1 METRLGSGS
10 PEFFGLVDGRLGDEV
25 RHRQTENICGSRHV
39 SKHMLPH
46 TLCFNVVSA
55 CWSGMVEK
63 NMVLESSGDH
73 GQDQEPEESVEAVE
87 TEEKIKGDSYPLS
100 RVCPCQGEE
109 QQHDLLLMGTLKMTL
124 LCMHDLPK
132 LFAKQ

>member
-25 RHRQTENICGSRHV
+25 RHRQTENICGSKHV
-39 SKHMLPH
+39 SKHMLR
-46 TLCFNVVSA
+46 CFNVVST

-63 NMVLESSGDH
+63 NMVLESSWDH

-87 TEEKIKGDSYPLS
+87 TEEKSKVIRTHFQESARARGKNNS
-100 RVCPCQGEE
+100 
-109 QQHDLLLMGTLKMTL
+109 MTYY
-124 LCMHDLPK
+124 
-132 LFAKQ
+132 